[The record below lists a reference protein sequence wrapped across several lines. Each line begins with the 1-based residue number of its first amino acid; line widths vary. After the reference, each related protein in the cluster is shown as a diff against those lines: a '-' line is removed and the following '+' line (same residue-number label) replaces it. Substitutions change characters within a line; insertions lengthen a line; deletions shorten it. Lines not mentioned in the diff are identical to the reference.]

1 MKQWMSSLAI
11 ALAFV
16 AALGVTSASAQVIVI
31 EEEETVAPATMPR
44 VLMEPQPGAVV
55 VQPEPSAV
63 VVQPEPSAVVVQ
75 PEPSAVVLQPAA
87 PVAVVQ
93 TQPSAVVVQAQ
104 PWCAGAYEPSLGTN
118 FGPCPGA
125 VVAH

>member
-1 MKQWMSSLAI
+1 MKQWISSLAI

-31 EEEETVAPATMPR
+31 EEDETVAPATMPR

-63 VVQPEPSAVVVQ
+63 VVQPAAPVVVVQ
-75 PEPSAVVLQPAA
+75 TRPN
-87 PVAVVQ
+87 
-93 TQPSAVVVQAQ
+93 AVVVQAQ
-104 PWCAGAYEPSLGTN
+104 PWCAGAYEPSLGAN
-118 FGPCPGA
+118 FAPCPGA

>member
-63 VVQPEPSAVVVQ
+63 V
-75 PEPSAVVLQPAA
+75 LQPAA

>member
-1 MKQWMSSLAI
+1 MKQWISSLAI

-31 EEEETVAPATMPR
+31 EEDETVAPATMPR

-63 VVQPEPSAVVVQ
+63 VVQPAAPVVVVQTRPNAVVVH
-75 PEPSAVVLQPAA
+75 
-87 PVAVVQ
+87 
-93 TQPSAVVVQAQ
+93 AQ
-104 PWCAGAYEPSLGTN
+104 PWCAGAYEPSLGAN
-118 FGPCPGA
+118 FAPCPGA

>member
-1 MKQWMSSLAI
+1 MKQWMNSLAI

-44 VLMEPQPGAVV
+44 VLMEPQPG
-55 VQPEPSAV
+55 AV

>member
-1 MKQWMSSLAI
+1 MKQWISSLAI
-11 ALAFV
+11 GLAFV
-16 AALGVTSASAQVIVI
+16 AALGVTSASAQVIII
-31 EEEETVAPATMPR
+31 EEEETVAPSTMPG

-55 VQPEPSAV
+55 VQPEPSAGV
-63 VVQPEPSAVVVQ
+63 IQPAPSAVVVQ
-75 PEPSAVVLQPAA
+75 PAP

-93 TQPSAVVVQAQ
+93 TPPSAVVVQAQ
-104 PWCAGAYEPSLGTN
+104 PWCGGAYDSSVGSN

>member
-1 MKQWMSSLAI
+1 MKQWMSSLAV

-55 VQPEPSAV
+55 VQ
-63 VVQPEPSAVVVQ
+63 
-75 PEPSAVVLQPAA
+75 
-87 PVAVVQ
+87 